1 MLISVFGTLNL
12 QKFKRIFF
20 FFLILTRFI
29 LDDSALYLSDK
40 CDTDVVDLRRGINV
54 ENDKT

>member
-12 QKFKRIFF
+12 L

-40 CDTDVVDLRRGINV
+40 CDADVVDLRRGTNV
-54 ENDKT
+54 EIDKT